1 MLLPAEACGASQ
13 ISRGSEPAV
22 METTAE
28 TTGETTLETTGAAEE
43 PAPAQEEAAAGRPE
57 DPAAESPEKE
67 TVASSE
73 GVRTPVA
80 GVEIPITD
88 IEPLMIGQV
97 ENKEAAT
104 GCTVLI
110 CKDGMRAGLDVR
122 GGGPASRESQ
132 LLNPLTSAQFLHAI
146 VLSGGSAYGLGTAN
160 GVMSYLE
167 EQGIGYDTGFA
178 LVPLVAQ
185 SDIYDL
191 SVADAKVRPD
201 ADMGYE
207 AAKAAFEAPDY
218 KDGNYGA
225 GCGASVGK
233 IAGMD
238 YAMKTGVGSYAV
250 QIGDLKIGAITVLN
264 ALGDVY
270 DWRTGEQVAGLLT
283 EDKMGLRS
291 TMDYMSASIESKE
304 NKFTGNTTLAVVVT
318 NAEFSKPQLCKIA
331 GMAHNGYARSINPVH
346 TSADGDSI
354 YAVSVGNV
362 NADQDLVGSLAAEV
376 VSEALLR
383 SVYSAESAYGLPA
396 AADLG
401 KGH

>member
-1 MLLPAEACGASQ
+1 M
-13 ISRGSEPAV
+13 
-22 METTAE
+22 
-28 TTGETTLETTGAAEE
+28 
-43 PAPAQEEAAAGRPE
+43 
-57 DPAAESPEKE
+57 
-67 TVASSE
+67 
-73 GVRTPVA
+73 A

-88 IEPLMIGQV
+88 LEPLMIGQM
-97 ENKEAAT
+97 EDKEAGT
-104 GCTVLI
+104 GCTVLV
-110 CKDGMRAGLDVR
+110 CRDGMRAGLDIR

-132 LLNPLTSAQFLHAI
+132 LLDPLTSAQFIHAI

-167 EQGIGYDTGFA
+167 EHGIGYDTGVA

-185 SDIYDL
+185 SDIFDL
-191 SVADAKVRPD
+191 SVGDGAVRPD
-201 ADMGYE
+201 ADMGYQ
-207 AAKAAFEAPDY
+207 AAKYAFEAPNY
-218 KDGNYGA
+218 QDGNYGV

-238 YAMKTGVGSYAV
+238 YAMK
-250 QIGDLKIGAITVLN
+250 IGAIVVVN
-264 ALGDVY
+264 ALGDIY
-270 DWRTGEQVAGLLT
+270 DWKTGQQVAGLLT
-283 EDKMGLRS
+283 EDKTRLRS
-291 TMDYMSASIESKE
+291 TMDYMSPSIESRE

-331 GMAHNGYARSINPVH
+331 GLAHNGYARSINPVH

-383 SVYSAESAYGLPA
+383 SVYNSESAYGLPA
-396 AADLG
+396 ASDLG
-401 KGH
+401 Q